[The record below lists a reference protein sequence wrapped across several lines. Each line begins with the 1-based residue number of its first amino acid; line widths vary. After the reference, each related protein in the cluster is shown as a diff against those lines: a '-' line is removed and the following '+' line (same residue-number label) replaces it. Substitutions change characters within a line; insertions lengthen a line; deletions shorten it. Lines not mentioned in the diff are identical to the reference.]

1 MKMVKSLLL
10 GTAAGL
16 VAVAGAQAADMPVKA
31 KPVLYVKI
39 CTLYGD
45 GFYYIP
51 GTDICLKLGGY
62 VRSQHYYNYGNN
74 ATNTPFFGTNVLEHA
89 HRSADQLDTQGAL
102 AHLGRYP
109 SADRVR
115 HAADLLHSRPHLR
128 LYCDCGFGTG
138 NLRQP
143 RLHPVRRVHARL
155 GVVVLRLLLLA
166 DRELLRRQLGR
177 HR

>member
-39 CTLYGD
+39 CSLYGD

-62 VRSQHYYNYGNN
+62 VREQHYYNYGEN
-74 ATNTPFFGTNVLEHA
+74 ATQTPFFSTNI
-89 HRSADQLDTQGAL
+89 QDTR
-102 AHLGRYP
+102 LGN
-109 SADRVR
+109 ANV
-115 HAADLLHSRPHLR
+115 A
-128 LYCDCGFGTG
+128 TG
-138 NLRQP
+138 NATMSTAP
-143 RLHPVRRVHARL
+143 
-155 GVVVLRLLLLA
+155 
-166 DRELLRRQLGR
+166 GR
-177 HR
+177 

>member
-39 CTLYGD
+39 CSLYGD

-62 VRSQHYYNYGNN
+62 VRSQH
-74 ATNTPFFGTNVLEHA
+74 
-89 HRSADQLDTQGAL
+89 
-102 AHLGRYP
+102 
-109 SADRVR
+109 
-115 HAADLLHSRPHLR
+115 
-128 LYCDCGFGTG
+128 
-138 NLRQP
+138 
-143 RLHPVRRVHARL
+143 
-155 GVVVLRLLLLA
+155 
-166 DRELLRRQLGR
+166 LLRHRQ
-177 HR
+177 

>member
-39 CTLYGD
+39 CSLYGD

-62 VRSQHYYNYGNN
+62 VRSQISY
-74 ATNTPFFGTNVLEHA
+74 
-89 HRSADQLDTQGAL
+89 
-102 AHLGRYP
+102 
-109 SADRVR
+109 
-115 HAADLLHSRPHLR
+115 
-128 LYCDCGFGTG
+128 GTG
-138 NLRQP
+138 NSATAGVFFNRTS
-143 RLHPVRRVHARL
+143 RRPGSARKC
-155 GVVVLRLLLLA
+155 RTSCTA
-166 DRELLRRQLGR
+166 RAR
-177 HR
+177 